1 MKTKKITS
9 AAALLFLTLNIFCQQ
24 LIDPTSFEATKE
36 AHQTFMTFNQE
47 EAQKRGGIW
56 KVPKEVLLI
65 VMSVQSGAGKK
76 SGHNYG
82 NVLSHRSLR
91 KYSKFAKREGKYVLC
106 SKRSR
111 GVEVLALALRTMKDN
126 ENKSFTNNEAWL
138 QWLFS
143 KGGIL
148 ESKAAQAEIAYQVL
162 TKKTIQL
169 TSIPKEVIVTK
180 PEVKPTPPTKPKEEI
195 VIVEKPK
202 PTIPTPPKK
211 EEIVIQEPSN
221 NSSNIPPTIL
231 TTEDKEPKP
240 SDSQPSTPKEEKPTL
255 PFEDNLVEKE
265 PVQNQPTES
274 TTIPPTEPS
283 KEPKI
288 SKPNET
294 PPPSTPLAQSKEP
307 AVAFKP
313 VAVQK
318 KKGKNLVK
326 FSGQGRI
333 IFQQATRQGTGS
345 EVPDMFLR
353 GELFPTVTFGNI
365 PIGLNLLY
373 STEERSYRQN
383 INQVSLNFD
392 ARQFQQN
399 MKRSLDRKLQ
409 EKLRSINPTEIDQAK
424 GFREKL
430 LKKKYPKLD
439 EWKEKLSDPKLK
451 EQLQALK
458 QLESLET
465 VLDNPSFKNSKK
477 ELAKLE
483 KKHGI
488 QSEEELEKKRPQF
501 SEREYLEMK
510 QMYNFQKEHE
520 RLLVQK
526 KGLETKAK
534 DAHKYKKMAEQLE
547 AAEGMSTKSLLS
559 NPRNLR
565 QGLKSFGLNTGWS
578 KLFSGI
584 QSLGIGTS
592 YPFYSQQT
600 LNGTSV
606 NGVHLELNPGRWLY
620 LAGTYGKSARA
631 TFDTTRFV
639 PTYTFS
645 QQLFGLRA
653 GVGPRDGTHLHLTY
667 LEIQDQETTPFVDS
681 IRGVSFYPGEN
692 YVVGTE
698 FGLRL
703 FDRKLSLGGEINGSV
718 FNRQRDAGEVQ
729 INTLEENNIP
739 FKSFINDRLNSSS
752 AVDYAYRGH
761 MDLNLFQGKTK
772 VSGFVSRVGPGYT
785 SLGTP
790 FLLKDLFR
798 WRGEIR
804 QSMFKSRLQLS
815 AFARRDENQLAP
827 RSTLNRSEVTSFGG
841 QMRIQTPAGAYLI
854 LIYAPYQQNNY
865 NEINQESL
873 ELSSNMMNGIVGYN
887 YALGDKANGL
897 TQIGYLQ
904 QNFETDI
911 VGGSYDNKM
920 YTVVQSVNFN
930 QLFSINFNGSYQP
943 EFRIGNNVQKILT
956 YDVSGNA
963 VFFKK
968 WNNTFG
974 YQFLEQNGLDQRT
987 GFYWKSSVPV
997 TSFADLQICVRRN
1010 LYDELQEVYNYQETV
1025 AFATLNLRW

>member
-1 MKTKKITS
+1 MKTKKITL
-9 AAALLFLTLNIFCQQ
+9 AVALMFFALNVFCQEFFE
-24 LIDPTSFEATKE
+24 PTNYTATSD
-36 AHQTFMTFNQE
+36 AHKTFMDFQQE
-47 EAQKRGGIW
+47 EAQKRADLW
-56 KVPKEVLLI
+56 KVPEEVLLI

-76 SGHNYG
+76 TGFNYG
-82 NVLSHRSLR
+82 NVLTHPSLR
-91 KYSKFAKREGKYVLC
+91 KYPKFAKREEKYVLC

-111 GVEVLALALRTMKDN
+111 GIEVLALALRTMKDN
-126 ENKSFTNNEAWL
+126 QNKSFKNKEAWL

-143 KGGIL
+143 KGGVL
-148 ESKAAQAEIAYQVL
+148 ESQAAQAEIAYQVL

-169 TSIPKEVIVTK
+169 TSTPKEVIANI
-180 PEVKPTPPTKPKEEI
+180 PDIKPTPSPKPKEEI
-195 VIVEKPK
+195 VTVEKPK
-202 PTIPTPPKK
+202 AATPPKK
-211 EEIVIQEPSN
+211 EEVVVIQEPSN

-231 TTEDKEPKP
+231 TTEDKKPKP
-240 SDSQPSTPKEEKPTL
+240 SDSPASKPKEEKTKL

-265 PVQNQPTES
+265 PIQNQLTES
-274 TTIPPTEPS
+274 TEIPPTES
-283 KEPKI
+283 LAD
-288 SKPNET
+288 SKPKEQPLPS
-294 PPPSTPLAQSKEP
+294 PP
-307 AVAFKP
+307 VAESEKPTVIFKP

-318 KKGKNLVK
+318 TKRKNLVK

-333 IFQQATRQGTGS
+333 ISQYATRQGTGS

-409 EKLRSINPTEIDQAK
+409 EKMQSINPTEIDQAK

-439 EWKEKLSDPKLK
+439 EWKEKLSDPQLQ

-477 ELAKLE
+477 ELTKLE

-510 QMYNFQKEHE
+510 QLYNFQKEHE
-520 RLLVQK
+520 RLLAQK
-526 KGLETKAK
+526 KGLEAKAK
-534 DAHKYKKMAEQLE
+534 DVRKYKKMADQLE
-547 AAEGMSTKSLLS
+547 AADSMPTKSLLS
-559 NPRNLR
+559 NPRNLH
-565 QGLKSFGLNTGWS
+565 QGLKSLGLNTGWT

-592 YPFYSQQT
+592 YPYYSQQT

-653 GVGPRDGTHLHLTY
+653 GVGSRDGTHLHLTY
-667 LEIQDQETTPFVDS
+667 LQIQDQETTPFVDS

-703 FDRKLSLGGEINGSV
+703 FDRKLSIGGEINGSI

-739 FKSFINDRLNSSS
+739 LKSFINDRLNSSS

-761 MDLNLFQGKTK
+761 MDLHLFQGKTK

-804 QSMFKSRLQLS
+804 QSMFKSRFQLS
-815 AFARRDENQLAP
+815 AFASRSENQLVP
-827 RSTLNRSEVTSFGG
+827 RSTLNRSEVTSLGG
-841 QMRIQTPAGAYLI
+841 QMRIQIPAGAYFI

-865 NEINQESL
+865 NEINQENL
-873 ELSSNMMNGIVGYN
+873 ELSSNMVNGIVGYN
-887 YALGDKANGL
+887 YPLGDKANGL
-897 TQIGYLQ
+897 TQMGYLQ
-904 QNFETDI
+904 QNFESDI
-911 VGGSYDNKM
+911 AGGNYDNKM
-920 YTVVQSVNFN
+920 YTFVQSVNFN
-930 QLFSINFNGSYQP
+930 QLFSINFNGTYQP

-956 YDVSGNA
+956 YDISGNV

-974 YQFLEQNGLDQRT
+974 YQYLEQNGLDQRT

-997 TSFADLQICVRRN
+997 TSFADLQVCVRQN